1 MEIIQSQPATAP
13 FTERTI
19 ADLVSEDF
27 RRGIVFKQF
36 GIDFCCGGGKT
47 VADVCTARGI
57 APETLFQALVSA
69 HPASGRSVP
78 SQAGSWSPA
87 FLADYIVNEHHA
99 WVRERIPVLKA
110 FTKRVAA
117 VHGHHYT
124 ELAEI
129 RDVFSD
135 LADEL
140 EAHMEDEEQRVFP
153 IISDG
158 VAAEDLSELIAEL
171 EAEHEAAGGAM
182 ARLRE
187 LTNDFTPPEGACNT
201 FRAAYAGLKDFE
213 EDLHAHVHLEN
224 NVLFKQIQSPSAAK
238 Q

>member
-1 MEIIQSQPATAP
+1 MEIIQSQPATPP

-47 VADVCTARGI
+47 VADVCAAKGI
-57 APETLFQALVSA
+57 TPETLLQALVSA

-129 RDVFSD
+129 RDVFAD

-140 EAHMEDEEQRVFP
+140 EAHMQDEEQRVFP
-153 IISDG
+153 MISDG
-158 VAAEDLSELIAEL
+158 DAAKELPDLIEEL

-187 LTNDFTPPEGACNT
+187 LTSDFTPPEGACNT

-224 NVLFKQIQSPSAAK
+224 NVLFKRLLR
-238 Q
+238 

>member
-47 VADVCTARGI
+47 VADVCAAKGI
-57 APETLFQALVSA
+57 APETLHQALASA
-69 HPASGRSVP
+69 QAASGRSVP

-87 FLADYIVNEHHA
+87 FLSDYIVNEHHT

-110 FTKRVAA
+110 FTRRVAA

-129 RDVFSD
+129 RDVFSG
-135 LADEL
+135 LAEEL
-140 EAHMEDEEQRVFP
+140 EAHMDDEEQRVFP
-153 IISDG
+153 LVTSGDS
-158 VAAEDLSELIAEL
+158 VENLSELISGL
-171 EAEHEAAGGAM
+171 ESEHEAAGSAM

-187 LTNDFTPPEGACNT
+187 LTHDFTPPEGACNT
-201 FRAAYAGLKDFE
+201 FRAAYAGLEEFE

-224 NVLFKQIQSPSAAK
+224 NVLFKRVLEGC
-238 Q
+238 